1 MKRFLFAILTVLIFC
16 SCQDN
21 YTPDTVQ
28 ISNTSKTPSAIPFKK
43 YLGVNAF
50 EWDFVD
56 EKVSSSVIDE
66 KRMALI
72 KSFGGIRHYL
82 DWDRM
87 EAAIGKYTFN
97 PTHNGGAYYDVIYKR
112 LKDDNIE
119 ALACIKNV
127 PKWLVTS
134 YPKDEQGYDNTPVQ
148 YGYDKSNPK
157 SYITQAKMAFQFAAR
172 YGANQNIDKSLIS
185 VDTSIRCNGDDA
197 NILLVGLDLIKF
209 VECNNEP
216 DKWWK
221 GKRAQQTAEEYAAN
235 MSAFYDGHKG
245 TMGKNVG
252 VKNADSSMQV
262 VMGGLGVAEP
272 KFVEKMI
279 EWCKNN
285 RGLKANGSINLCFDV
300 INYHLYSNNSFLTG
314 KEATVGVAP
323 ELSDI
328 GSVANK
334 FISIAKKHAPG
345 IEVWVTETGYDIGKT
360 PQHAIPIKEKS
371 SLITQAD
378 WNLRTSLLYARHGI
392 SRCMFYML
400 DDAGGLESKIQYS
413 SSGFHDE
420 FKPRPSADYMLQ
432 TKKLIGDYFY
442 TATISNEPI
451 VDLYKKGTKQIYVLT
466 IPDQQGRTASYQLNL
481 GNSKQAIIH
490 SLQIGKNEML
500 SKKVNIKNGK
510 LIVNVTETPI
520 FVEKL

>member
-1 MKRFLFAILTVLIFC
+1 MRHLLCAIISILFIC
-16 SCQDN
+16 SCQEN
-21 YTPDTVQ
+21 YVPDRVQ
-28 ISNTSKTPSAIPFKK
+28 ISNASKNPSTIPFKK
-43 YLGVNAF
+43 YLGVNVF

-72 KSFGGIRHYL
+72 KSFGGVRHYL
-82 DWDRM
+82 DWARM
-87 EAAIGKYTFN
+87 ENKPGKYTFN

-112 LKDDNIE
+112 LKDENIE
-119 ALACIKNV
+119 VLVCIKNV
-127 PKWLVTS
+127 SKWFVSS
-134 YPKDEQGYDNTPVQ
+134 YPKAEQGDDNTPVP
-148 YGYDKSNPK
+148 YGYDKSKPQ
-157 SYITQAKMAFQFAAR
+157 SYIIQAKMAFQFAAR
-172 YGANQNIDKSLIS
+172 YGANQIINKSLIS
-185 VDTSIRCNGDDA
+185 VDTTLRWNGDDA
-197 NILLVGLDLIKF
+197 NTQLVGLNLIKY

-216 DKWWK
+216 DKWWG
-221 GKRAQQTAEEYAAN
+221 GKKAQQTPEEYAAN

-245 TMGKNVG
+245 TLGKNVG
-252 VKNADSSMQV
+252 VKNADPNMQV

-272 KFVEKMI
+272 EFVEKMI
-279 EWCKNN
+279 EWCRKN
-285 RGLKANGSINLCFDV
+285 RGLKANGTVNLCFDV

-328 GSVANK
+328 GKVADK
-334 FISIAKKHAPG
+334 FIKMAKERAPG

-360 PQHAIPIKEKS
+360 PQGALPIKSKS
-371 SLITQAD
+371 SKITQAD

-400 DDAGGLESKIQYS
+400 DDAGDIESTGQYS
-413 SSGFHDE
+413 SSGFHDD

-432 TKKLIGDYFY
+432 TKKLIGDFFY
-442 TATISNEPI
+442 TATLSNEPI
-451 VDLYKKGTKQIYVLT
+451 VDLYKKGIKQIYVLT
-466 IPDQQGRTASYQLNL
+466 IPDQTGRTANYQLNL

-490 SLQIGKNEML
+490 SLQVGKSEML
-500 SKKVNIKNGK
+500 HQTVSTKNGK
-510 LIVNVTETPI
+510 LIVKVTETPI